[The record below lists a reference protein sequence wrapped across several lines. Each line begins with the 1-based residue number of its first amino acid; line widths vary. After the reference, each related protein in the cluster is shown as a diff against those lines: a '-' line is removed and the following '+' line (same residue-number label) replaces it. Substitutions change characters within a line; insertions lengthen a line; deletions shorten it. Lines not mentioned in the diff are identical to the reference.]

1 MVMWMVGPIKWDFF
15 TKIMIQRKI
24 EYEAYMVRGDKE
36 LNTH

>member
-24 EYEAYMVRGDKE
+24 EYEAYGSWRQR
-36 LNTH
+36 T